1 MEVEE
6 RIGGKVEVEK
16 VVHQLLFGDWKEV
29 IKARRK
35 DLPELLHRFLLLDQ
49 NFKDDLMEAIR
60 IILYSSNLIFHKY
73 HSLFY
78 RISSFQS

>member
-35 DLPELLHRFLLLDQ
+35 DLPELLHRYSADAETNYDDQLTSWQLILDALRAGRLSQ
-49 NFKDDLMEAIR
+49 EGGRERK
-60 IILYSSNLIFHKY
+60 
-73 HSLFY
+73 
-78 RISSFQS
+78 